1 MQNDNEKKDVSHSDY
16 DSHETIPTSPLTK
29 TSTYDQF
36 EDVMANIMP
45 RSVSSSLTPEALT
58 KNDQIKSEPCK
69 ETSI

>member
-1 MQNDNEKKDVSHSDY
+1 MKNENQKKNVSHSDY
-16 DSHETIPTSPLTK
+16 DCSESIPTSPLTK

-36 EDVMANIMP
+36 EDVIANIMP
-45 RSVSSSLTPEALT
+45 KSASDLTPEALT